1 MSRITRALLVLA
13 LLTLALP
20 ASAAAAPR
28 LVPVGTFAEPIH
40 AAGPPGD
47 PARVFVV
54 ERAGRVRVITNGVV
68 QATPFLTIPD
78 VDTEGERGLLSIAF
92 APDYPSSG
100 LFYVYMVADDPVGQ
114 IQVREYR
121 RSANPDVA
129 EPSGRIVFRA
139 PHPDATNHNGGQL
152 AFGPDRKLWL
162 ATGDGGGSNDQFG
175 NARDLGSPLGKVLR
189 IEPQPGNAGSFTIP
203 DGNPYGAIWA
213 YGLRNPFRFSFDR
226 ITGDLWIGDVG
237 QSEREEVNW
246 VREAEGLGRGTDYE
260 WSCREGSVAGPNTC
274 ELGSV
279 HTPPLFD
286 YSTGSPRAVT
296 GGVVVRDPGLP
307 TLVGLYLFADFY
319 DGAVHTLTPTRPTT
333 DRDTGLRAA
342 NLAAFGEDACGH
354 VYVVSLSGP
363 VYRLQDGAIGPCVEG
378 FHATGAAPPPA
389 GPVRPAVPDRISP
402 RVSVRVARKGRVGRR
417 ATPRIVVT
425 ASEGCRVTIS
435 ARLAG
440 TRLKRVRAPLRA
452 GHHTVVRLRPKAR
465 AIKKIR
471 RALRRHK
478 RVTMTVSVVAV
489 DAAGNTGRVKRRLK
503 VRRG

>member
-13 LLTLALP
+13 ALTLALP
-20 ASAAAAPR
+20 ASAAAAPQ
-28 LVPVGTFAEPIH
+28 LVPVGTFSAPIH

-47 PARVFVV
+47 PSRVFVV
-54 ERAGRVRVITNGVV
+54 ERAGTVRVITNGVV

-78 VDTEGERGLLSIAF
+78 VAIDGERGLLSIAF

-100 LFYVYMVADDPVGQ
+100 LFYVYLVADDPAGE

-121 RSANPDVA
+121 RSGNPDVA
-129 EPSGRIVFRA
+129 DPNGRVVFRA
-139 PHPDATNHNGGQL
+139 AHPDASNHNGGQL

-175 NARDLGSPLGKVLR
+175 NARDLGSPLGKLLR
-189 IEPQPGNAGSFTIP
+189 IEPQQGNAGSFTIP
-203 DGNPYGAIWA
+203 DGNPFGAIWA

-237 QSEREEVNW
+237 QSQREEVDW
-246 VREAEGLGRGTDYE
+246 VRNTEGLGRGTDYE
-260 WSCREGSVAGPNTC
+260 WSCREGSLDGPNDC
-274 ELGSV
+274 PLGNP
-279 HTPPLFD
+279 HTPPVFD
-286 YSTGSPRAVT
+286 YSTASPRAVT

-307 TLVGLYLFADFY
+307 TLDGRYIYADFY
-319 DGAVHTLTPTRPTT
+319 DGAVHTLTLARPTT
-333 DRDTGLRAA
+333 DRDTGLDAP

-354 VYVVSLSGP
+354 IYVVSLSGP

-378 FHATGAAPPPA
+378 FHAIGPTPPPA
-389 GPVRPAVPDRISP
+389 GPSRPALPDHTSP

-425 ASEGCRVTIS
+425 ASESCRVTIS

-440 TRLKRVRAPLRA
+440 TRLKRVRTPLRA
-452 GHHTVVRLRPKAR
+452 GRRTVVRLRPKAK
-465 AIKKIR
+465 AIKKIH